1 MFSLKV
7 YELSFLE
14 LYRIKIESK
23 DLIFD
28 KFCEVLL
35 ANRESVDDLTMTLKC
50 FNLFQPSVAFHTET
64 NTV

>member
-7 YELSFLE
+7 YDLSFLE
-14 LYRIKIESK
+14 LSRIKIDSK

-35 ANRESVDDLTMTLKC
+35 ANRESVDDLTKC
-50 FNLFQPSVAFHTET
+50 FNLFQPTVAFYIET